1 MRQKHEIFEQG
12 LSYIPY
18 PKHMRK
24 MCLPNKIIPN
34 MDIHNYFDK
43 YYYAFISDLKKKKT
57 FDWLKLPRQRYE
69 KSHKWWHSIARGD
82 KYYTNHCLSGM
93 GISFAIWPW
102 IRMVVV
108 NKMFEQMQIFM
119 WYTRDPYT
127 LMKMRFTA
135 CSRNLMKTACQMA
148 MIKSWFLFLTQVNM
162 FTPKHIY
169 TKGKSWASYPEFS

>member
-1 MRQKHEIFEQG
+1 M
-12 LSYIPY
+12 
-18 PKHMRK
+18 
-24 MCLPNKIIPN
+24 
-34 MDIHNYFDK
+34 
-43 YYYAFISDLKKKKT
+43 
-57 FDWLKLPRQRYE
+57 KLPRQRYE

-108 NKMFEQMQIFM
+108 NKLFEQMKIFM

-148 MIKSWFLFLTQVNM
+148 MIKSWFLFLSKSICLLQNISTQRANLEQAFLNFHRKEALLPRLKQRMRKRSIHSERKVWLCSQVYSAYR
-162 FTPKHIY
+162 HDCQ
-169 TKGKSWASYPEFS
+169 TK